1 MLSGRRLAN
10 PRAGYQRQ
18 PKTTFVEE
26 AASKIH
32 PMCSPRGEALSLR
45 FFLSLLFTLAL
56 VSFVSCGGGT
66 KALSGPPPTRNYQ
79 LSVTPPASGTGNVTS
94 TPPGIDCPTS
104 CSATFP
110 QSTQVM
116 LSAAPANNYF
126 FEGWSGAC
134 SGTAPCTVSMTGT
147 EKVSATF
154 ALGEVLTVSIAGNG
168 AGTVTSSPAGISCPT
183 TCRFTFPP
191 NTPVTLSETPGN
203 NDAFTSWAGA
213 CSGSANCSVTL
224 DGSMSITA
232 NFSSENGSG
241 GSSQSTTFVYVASS
255 KSANNNEV
263 VAYRADSTGQLS
275 PVTGSPFA
283 VNAAFMTASGKYLFT
298 TDGTNIYS
306 YSVAS
311 DGSITQSSSLN
322 ANQSNPNHCGSPI
335 SLFTDRTGR
344 TLYDLDYVSDC
355 ANNQYGSFSVDSSTG
370 ALTFNALSSAAS
382 PVFNKPVS
390 FLENDTYG
398 YSASCWHYIQEIYG
412 FRRNSDGS
420 LTLVSNLGSSPVMP
434 TPPPGDTYCP
444 WLAATD
450 TSNHVAITLSAMN
463 VYSFQAD
470 GPTQIA
476 VYSADA
482 TGNLST
488 SSTAA
493 DMPGVAVGNVS
504 DMQMS
509 PAGNYLAV
517 AGTGLQVFNF
527 NGGNPVTQVT
537 GLLTNTP
544 IDQIAWDHSN
554 HLYAISKSAGQLF
567 VFTVTSAGTSQ
578 APGSPYTVTTPVNL
592 AIWPSQ

>member
-1 MLSGRRLAN
+1 
-10 PRAGYQRQ
+10 
-18 PKTTFVEE
+18 
-26 AASKIH
+26 
-32 PMCSPRGEALSLR
+32 MCSARGEFLLLR
-45 FFLSLLFTLAL
+45 FFLSLLCTLAI
-56 VSFVSCGGGT
+56 VSFVSCGGVT
-66 KALSGPPPTRNYQ
+66 KALSGPPPIENYQ
-79 LSVTPPASGTGNVTS
+79 LSVTPLASGTGTVTS
-94 TPPGIDCPTS
+94 TPPGIDCPTA

-110 QSTQVM
+110 QSTQVK

-126 FEGWSGAC
+126 FDGWSGAC
-134 SGTAPCTVSMTGT
+134 SGTARCTVSMTGT

-154 ALGEVLTVSIAGNG
+154 YPGEVLTVSIAGGG

-183 TCRFTFPP
+183 ACSFTFPP
-191 NTPVTLSETPGN
+191 NTPVTLSETPGS

-224 DGSMSITA
+224 DASMLITA
-232 NFSSENGSG
+232 NFSRKNGSSG
-241 GSSQSTTFVYVASS
+241 GSQSTTFVYVASS
-255 KSANNNEV
+255 NGANNNQV
-263 VAYRADSTGQLS
+263 VAYGADSTGQLT

-283 VNAAFMTASGKYLFT
+283 VNAAFMTGSGKYLFT
-298 TDGTNIYS
+298 TDGPNIHS

-311 DGSITQSSSLN
+311 DGSITQSSSIN

-335 SLFTDRTGR
+335 SLFTDRMGS

-355 ANNQYGSFSVDSSTG
+355 ANNQYESFSIDNAAGV
-370 ALTFNALSSAAS
+370 LTLTALSSAAS
-382 PVFNKPVS
+382 PVFNKPLS
-390 FLENDTYG
+390 FLGNNTYA

-420 LTLVSNLGSSPVMP
+420 LTLVSNLGSAPPMP
-434 TPPPGDTYCP
+434 TPPAGDTYCP
-444 WLAATD
+444 WLAAAD

-476 VYSADA
+476 IYSADSA
-482 TGNLST
+482 GNVST
-488 SSTAA
+488 NSTAA

-509 PAGNYLAV
+509 NGGNYLAV

-527 NGGNPVTQVT
+527 DGSNPVTQLT

-544 IDQIAWDHSN
+544 IDQIVWDHN
-554 HLYAISKSAGQLF
+554 DHLYAISKSAGQLF
-567 VFTVTSAGTSQ
+567 VFTVTSAGASQ
-578 APGSPYTVTTPVNL
+578 ARGSPYTVTAPVNI
-592 AIWPSQ
+592 AIWRSQ